1 MKLLLRF
8 SLLCVSLLGTV
19 ACQNSPFKKAAVDDP
34 YASNYSADGGYNPYD
49 SGGGQPSYSTP
60 PSDPLP
66 PEPDPYSFNAP
77 SSSSSSS
84 SSAPKKTTTTT
95 SKPKPKTTPKKSVSS
110 SRRHTVKKG
119 DTLYGIARQYKST
132 VVKIKSANGKKSD
145 LIRPG
150 EVLKIP

>member
-1 MKLLLRF
+1 MKPFLRL
-8 SLLCVSLLGTV
+8 SLLCLSLFGTV
-19 ACQNSPFKKAAVDDP
+19 ACQNGALKKCADDP
-34 YASNYSADGGYNPYD
+34 YASNYTSDGGYNPYD
-49 SGGGQPSYSTP
+49 SGGGSPTYQTP
-60 PSDPLP
+60 PTDPLP

-84 SSAPKKTTTTT
+84 SSTPKKTTSTA
-95 SKPKPKTTPKKSVSS
+95 SKPKPKTPVKKSVSS
-110 SRRHTVKKG
+110 SRRHTVKEEG

-132 VVKIKSANGKKSD
+132 VAKIKAANGKKSD